1 MAKDYKKN
9 LQKRLNL
16 KNINAV
22 PTLETVIVNM
32 GIWSIVTRKWHKDF
46 EEFEKNLS
54 KITWQKPRIVK
65 AKKSISNFKL
75 REWMPVML
83 QSTLRGNRAL
93 DFIDR
98 LYKIILPR
106 IRDFSWLNKRSFD
119 SQANLTIGIK
129 NYSIFPELGLD
140 DVTIPMWIGI
150 TIVTST
156 NNQEKSIALLEEL
169 GFVFK

>member
-1 MAKDYKKN
+1 
-9 LQKRLNL
+9 
-16 KNINAV
+16 
-22 PTLETVIVNM
+22 M